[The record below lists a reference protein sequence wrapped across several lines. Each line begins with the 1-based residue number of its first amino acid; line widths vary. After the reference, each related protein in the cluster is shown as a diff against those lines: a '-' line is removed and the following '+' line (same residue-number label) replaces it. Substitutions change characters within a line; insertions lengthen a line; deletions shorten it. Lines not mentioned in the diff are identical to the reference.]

1 MVVIG
6 KTISKLQKY
15 FSISMLMCR
24 YFGDPWEEVD
34 LEQAQQENL
43 PFGCWMVWLDLKMK
57 LATWLKL

>member
-1 MVVIG
+1 
-6 KTISKLQKY
+6 
-15 FSISMLMCR
+15 MLMCR